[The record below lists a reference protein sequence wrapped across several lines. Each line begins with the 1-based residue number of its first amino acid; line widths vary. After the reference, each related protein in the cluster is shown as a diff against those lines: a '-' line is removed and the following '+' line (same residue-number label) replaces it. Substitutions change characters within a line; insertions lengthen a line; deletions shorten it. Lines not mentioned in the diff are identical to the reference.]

1 MNNYKE
7 DVILIAS
14 APNGYGKKVVTN
26 RLSQM
31 KRDHANLQN
40 KLSKIKSSFHHTNKN
55 EHEIS

>member
-7 DVILIAS
+7 NVILIAS

-31 KRDHANLQN
+31 KRDNANLQH
-40 KLSKIKSSFHHTNKN
+40 KLSKIKNSFRNSK
-55 EHEIS
+55 